1 MFEEGG
7 REMRADPKGDDG
19 SMLEAGKHLKV
30 TDEGREVSVAL
41 GAAPAGRL
49 VFANGSA
56 NLTLRAD
63 AGLGEMAHARFTGS
77 PPSVTLDAETL
88 TFRYPRLS
96 RPFEWRGRR
105 ADVTLTTTVPWD
117 IDIRG
122 GAATVEVDLV
132 GIELLGFRIG
142 GGASGVTI
150 QLPPPVGTVPVSIGS
165 GASNLTVRRPAE
177 VPVRLQIR
185 GGASQLVFDEQTLGA
200 VGGRTQLQSEGFRE
214 VNDRYE
220 ITIGGGVSRLTVGVA

>member
-1 MFEEGG
+1 VFEERG
-7 REMRADPKGDDG
+7 RGMTAAKP
-19 SMLEAGKHLKV
+19 LTV
-30 TDEGREVSVAL
+30 TDEGHEVSVAL

-49 VFANGSA
+49 VFSNGSA
-56 NLTLRAD
+56 SLSLRAD
-63 AGLGEMAHARFTGS
+63 AGLGEMAHARFTGT
-77 PPSVTLDAETL
+77 PPGVSLDAETL

-122 GAATVEVDLV
+122 GAATVEVDLAGV
-132 GIELLGFRIG
+132 ELLGFRIG
-142 GGASGVTI
+142 GGASSVTI
-150 QLPPPVGTVPVSIGS
+150 QLPPPVGTVPVAIGG
-165 GASNLTVRRPAE
+165 GASNVTVLRPAE

-185 GGASQLVFDEQTLGA
+185 GGASKLAFDEQSLGA

-220 ITIGGGVSRLTVGVA
+220 VTIGGGASNLTVGVA